1 MKLTFYGAAKAVTGS
16 CHCLEVNGTRILVDC
31 GLQQGRDERDN
42 RMLDFAPGSIVDL
55 MGEGAAASGDREALE
70 QALGLDRPLPVRYLS
85 WLAGLLRGDLGGS
98 FFYRRPVAALI
109 AQRVGPSLL
118 LTGTGV
124 LLAVAVALPLGVLA
138 AWKPRSAWDRL
149 ANVLS
154 LISFGVPGFFLS
166 LAGIAVFAVG
176 LGWLPARGMYE
187 YGTFTTLAD
196 LLRHLA
202 LPAGV
207 VCISSAGELV
217 KQTRAACL
225 EALGQDYILTAQ
237 AKGLT
242 EGAVMVR
249 HALRGA
255 LVPVLTT
262 ILSHIPH
269 ILGGSV
275 VVEQIFGWPGMG
287 SLLFSAISQRDDP
300 LVMGVTVV
308 TALAVLGANL
318 LLDLVYGLA
327 DPRVRYGK
335 G

>member
-1 MKLTFYGAAKAVTGS
+1 MGRYIRRRLVTAIPIFFGIT
-16 CHCLEVNGTRILVDC
+16 LLVFLMVNL
-31 GLQQGRDERDN
+31 
-42 RMLDFAPGSIVDL
+42 APGTITDL
-55 MGEGAAASGDREALE
+55 MGEGASSEADRAALE
-70 QALGLDRPLPVRYLS
+70 AALGLDQPLPIRYVQ
-85 WLAGLLRGDLGGS
+85 WLAGLFRGQLGQS
-98 FFYRRPVAALI
+98 FFYDRPVSRLI

-118 LTGTGV
+118 LTGSGV
-124 LLAVAVALPLGVLA
+124 VLAVAIALPLGILA
-138 AWKPRSAWDRL
+138 AWKPRSVWDRL
-149 ANVLS
+149 ASVLS
-154 LISFGVPGFFLS
+154 LISYSVPGFFLC
-166 LAGIAVFAVG
+166 LAGIALFAVT
-176 LGWLPARGMYE
+176 LGWLPARGMYTA
-187 YGTFTTLAD
+187 GSFTSLAD
-196 LLRHLA
+196 LLRHLI

-207 VCISSAGELV
+207 VCLSSLGELV

-225 EALGQDYILTAQ
+225 EALGQDYIVTAR

-249 HALRGA
+249 HAFRGS

-287 SLLFSAISQRDDP
+287 SLLFSGISQRDYP
-300 LVMGVTVV
+300 VVMGVTVV
-308 TALAVLGANL
+308 IALAVLLTNL

>member
-1 MKLTFYGAAKAVTGS
+1 MGRYIRRRLVTAIPVFFGIT
-16 CHCLEVNGTRILVDC
+16 LLVFLMVNL
-31 GLQQGRDERDN
+31 
-42 RMLDFAPGSIVDL
+42 APGTITDL
-55 MGEGAAASGDREALE
+55 MGEGASSEADRAALE
-70 QALGLDRPLPVRYLS
+70 AALGLDQPLPIRYVQ
-85 WLAGLLRGDLGGS
+85 WLAGLFRGQLGQS
-98 FFYRRPVAALI
+98 FFYDRPVSRLI

-118 LTGTGV
+118 LTGSGV
-124 LLAVAVALPLGVLA
+124 VLAVAIALPLGILA
-138 AWKPRSAWDRL
+138 AWKPRSVWDRL
-149 ANVLS
+149 ASVLS
-154 LISFGVPGFFLS
+154 LISYSVPSFFLC
-166 LAGIAVFAVG
+166 LAGIALFAVT
-176 LGWLPARGMYE
+176 LGWLPARGMYTA
-187 YGTFTTLAD
+187 GSFTSLAD
-196 LLRHLA
+196 LLRHLI

-207 VCISSAGELV
+207 VCLSSLGELV

-225 EALGQDYILTAQ
+225 EALGQDYIVTAR

-249 HALRGA
+249 HAVRGS

-262 ILSHIPH
+262 ILCHIPH

-287 SLLFSAISQRDDP
+287 SLLFSGISQRDYP
-300 LVMGVTVV
+300 VVMGVTVV
-308 TALAVLGANL
+308 IALAVLLTNL

>member
-1 MKLTFYGAAKAVTGS
+1 MGRYIRRRLITAIPVFFGITLLVF
-16 CHCLEVNGTRILVDC
+16 LMVNL
-31 GLQQGRDERDN
+31 
-42 RMLDFAPGSIVDL
+42 APGTITDL
-55 MGEGAAASGDREALE
+55 MGEGASSGADKAALE
-70 QALGLDRPLPVRYLS
+70 ASLGLDRPLPVRYAM
-85 WLAGLLRGDLGGS
+85 WLGDLLQGDLGQS
-98 FFYRRPVAALI
+98 YFYDRPVSRLI

-124 LLAVAVALPLGVLA
+124 LLAVVMAIPLGILA
-138 AWKPRSAWDRL
+138 AWKPRSFWDRL
-149 ANVLS
+149 ASVLS
-154 LISFGVPGFFLS
+154 LISYSVPGFFLC
-166 LAGIAVFAVG
+166 LAGIAIFAVT
-176 LGWLPARGMYE
+176 LGWLPTHGMYTA
-187 YGTFTTLAD
+187 GIFTSLPD
-196 LLRHLA
+196 LLRHLI

-207 VCISSAGELV
+207 VCVSSLGELV

-225 EALGQDYILTAQ
+225 EALGQDYIVTAR

-249 HALRGA
+249 HAFRGS

-287 SLLFSAISQRDDP
+287 SLLFSGISQRDYP
-300 LVMGVTVV
+300 VVMGVTVV
-308 TALAVLGANL
+308 VALAVLLTNL

>member
-1 MKLTFYGAAKAVTGS
+1 MGRYIRRRLITAIPVFFGITLLVF
-16 CHCLEVNGTRILVDC
+16 LMVNL
-31 GLQQGRDERDN
+31 
-42 RMLDFAPGSIVDL
+42 APGTITDL
-55 MGEGAAASGDREALE
+55 MGEGAANSADKAALE
-70 QALGLDRPLPVRYLS
+70 ASLGLDQPLPLRYAG
-85 WLAGLLRGDLGGS
+85 WLGDLLRGDLGQS
-98 FFYRRPVAALI
+98 YFYDRPVSRLI

-124 LLAVAVALPLGVLA
+124 VLAVAAALPLGVLA
-138 AWKPRSAWDRL
+138 AWKPRSVWDRL
-149 ANVLS
+149 ASFLS
-154 LISFGVPGFFLS
+154 LISFGVPGFVLC
-166 LAGIAVFAVG
+166 LGGIAIFAVA
-176 LGWLPARGMYE
+176 LGWLPTHGMYAA
-187 YGTFTTLAD
+187 GTFTSLGD
-196 LLRHLA
+196 LLRHLV

-207 VCISSAGELV
+207 VCVSSLGELV

-242 EGAVMVR
+242 DGAVMVR
-249 HALRGA
+249 HAFRGS

-287 SLLFSAISQRDDP
+287 SLLFSAISQRDYP
-300 LVMGVTVV
+300 VVMGATVV
-308 TALAVLGANL
+308 IALAVLLTNL

-335 G
+335 E

>member
-1 MKLTFYGAAKAVTGS
+1 MGRYIRRRLITAIPVFFGITLLVF
-16 CHCLEVNGTRILVDC
+16 LMVNL
-31 GLQQGRDERDN
+31 
-42 RMLDFAPGSIVDL
+42 APGTITDL
-55 MGEGAAASGDREALE
+55 MGEGASSGADKAALE
-70 QALGLDRPLPVRYLS
+70 ASLGLDRPLPVRYAM
-85 WLAGLLRGDLGGS
+85 WLGDLLQGDLGQS
-98 FFYRRPVAALI
+98 YFYDRPVSRLI

-124 LLAVAVALPLGVLA
+124 LLAVVMAIPLGILA
-138 AWKPRSAWDRL
+138 AWKPRSFWDRL
-149 ANVLS
+149 ASVLS
-154 LISFGVPGFFLS
+154 LISYSVPGFFLC
-166 LAGIAVFAVG
+166 LAGIAIFAVT
-176 LGWLPARGMYE
+176 LGWLPTHGMYTA
-187 YGTFTTLAD
+187 GVFTSLTD
-196 LLRHLA
+196 LLRHLI

-207 VCISSAGELV
+207 VCVSSLGELV
-217 KQTRAACL
+217 KQTRSACL
-225 EALGQDYILTAQ
+225 EALGQDYIVTAR

-249 HALRGA
+249 HAFRGS

-287 SLLFSAISQRDDP
+287 SLLFSGISQRDYP
-300 LVMGVTVV
+300 VVMGVTVV
-308 TALAVLGANL
+308 VALAVLLTNL

>member
-1 MKLTFYGAAKAVTGS
+1 MGRYIRRRLVTAIPVFFGIT
-16 CHCLEVNGTRILVDC
+16 LLVFLMVNL
-31 GLQQGRDERDN
+31 
-42 RMLDFAPGSIVDL
+42 APGTITDL
-55 MGEGAAASGDREALE
+55 MGEGASSEADRAALE
-70 QALGLDRPLPVRYLS
+70 AALGLDQPLPIRYVQ
-85 WLAGLLRGDLGGS
+85 WLAGLFRGQLGQS
-98 FFYRRPVAALI
+98 FFYDRPVSRLI

-118 LTGTGV
+118 LTGSGV
-124 LLAVAVALPLGVLA
+124 VLAVAIALPLGILA
-138 AWKPRSAWDRL
+138 AWKPRSIWDRL
-149 ANVLS
+149 ASVLS
-154 LISFGVPGFFLS
+154 LISYSVPGFFLC
-166 LAGIAVFAVG
+166 LAGIALFAVT
-176 LGWLPARGMYE
+176 LGWLPARGMYTA
-187 YGTFTTLAD
+187 GSFTSLAD
-196 LLRHLA
+196 LLRHLI

-207 VCISSAGELV
+207 VCLSSLGELV

-225 EALGQDYILTAQ
+225 EALGQDYIVTAR

-249 HALRGA
+249 HAFRGS

-287 SLLFSAISQRDDP
+287 SLLFSGISQRDYP
-300 LVMGVTVV
+300 VVMGVTVV
-308 TALAVLGANL
+308 IALAVLLTNL

>member
-1 MKLTFYGAAKAVTGS
+1 MGHYIRRRVLTAIPVFFGIT
-16 CHCLEVNGTRILVDC
+16 LLVFF
-31 GLQQGRDERDN
+31 LF
-42 RMLDFAPGSIVDL
+42 DFAPGSIVDL
-55 MGEGAAASGDREALE
+55 MGEGAAAAGDREALE
-70 QALGLDRPLPVRYLS
+70 AALGLDRPAPARYLQ
-85 WLAGLLRGDLGGS
+85 WLGGLLRGELGES
-98 FFYRRPVAALI
+98 FFYHRPVAALI

-287 SLLFSAISQRDDP
+287 SLLFSAISQRDDM

>member
-1 MKLTFYGAAKAVTGS
+1 MGRYIRRRLVTAIPVFFGIT
-16 CHCLEVNGTRILVDC
+16 LLVFLMVNL
-31 GLQQGRDERDN
+31 
-42 RMLDFAPGSIVDL
+42 APGTITDM
-55 MGEGAAASGDREALE
+55 MGEGASSEADRAALE
-70 QALGLDRPLPVRYLS
+70 AALGLDQPLPIRYVQ
-85 WLAGLLRGDLGGS
+85 WLAGLFRGQLGQS
-98 FFYRRPVAALI
+98 FFYDRPVSRLI

-118 LTGTGV
+118 LTGSGV
-124 LLAVAVALPLGVLA
+124 VLAVAIALPLGILA
-138 AWKPRSAWDRL
+138 AWRPRSVWDRL
-149 ANVLS
+149 ASVLS
-154 LISFGVPGFFLS
+154 LISYSVPGFFLC
-166 LAGIAVFAVG
+166 LAGIALFAVT
-176 LGWLPARGMYE
+176 LGWLPARGMYTA
-187 YGTFTTLAD
+187 GSFTSLAD
-196 LLRHLA
+196 LLRHLI

-207 VCISSAGELV
+207 VCLSSLGELV

-225 EALGQDYILTAQ
+225 EALGQDYIVTAR

-249 HALRGA
+249 HAFRGS

-287 SLLFSAISQRDDP
+287 SLLFSGISQRDYP
-300 LVMGVTVV
+300 VVMGVTVV
-308 TALAVLGANL
+308 IALAVLLTNL

>member
-1 MKLTFYGAAKAVTGS
+1 MGYYIRRRVLTAIPVFFGIT
-16 CHCLEVNGTRILVDC
+16 LLVFF
-31 GLQQGRDERDN
+31 LF
-42 RMLDFAPGSIVDL
+42 DFAPGSIVDL
-55 MGEGAAASGDREALE
+55 MGEGAAAAGDREALE
-70 QALGLDRPLPVRYLS
+70 AALGLDRPAPARYLQ
-85 WLAGLLRGDLGGS
+85 WLGGLLRGELGES
-98 FFYRRPVAALI
+98 FFYHRPVAALI

>member
-1 MKLTFYGAAKAVTGS
+1 MGHYIRRRVLTAIPVFFGIT
-16 CHCLEVNGTRILVDC
+16 LLVFF
-31 GLQQGRDERDN
+31 LF
-42 RMLDFAPGSIVDL
+42 DFAPGSIVDL
-55 MGEGAAASGDREALE
+55 MGEGASSEADRAALE
-70 QALGLDRPLPVRYLS
+70 AALGLDQPLPIRYVQ
-85 WLAGLLRGDLGGS
+85 WLAGLFRGQLGQS
-98 FFYRRPVAALI
+98 FFYDRPVSRLI

-118 LTGTGV
+118 LTGSGV
-124 LLAVAVALPLGVLA
+124 VLAVAIALPLGILA
-138 AWKPRSAWDRL
+138 AWKPRSVWDRL
-149 ANVLS
+149 ASVLS
-154 LISFGVPGFFLS
+154 LISYSVPGFFLC
-166 LAGIAVFAVG
+166 LAGIALFAVT
-176 LGWLPARGMYE
+176 LGWLPARGMYTA
-187 YGTFTTLAD
+187 GSFTSLAD
-196 LLRHLA
+196 LLRHLI

-207 VCISSAGELV
+207 VCLSSLGELV

-225 EALGQDYILTAQ
+225 EALGQDYIVTAR

-249 HALRGA
+249 HAFRGS

-287 SLLFSAISQRDDP
+287 SLLFSGISQRDYP
-300 LVMGVTVV
+300 VVMGVTVV
-308 TALAVLGANL
+308 IALAVLLTNL

>member
-1 MKLTFYGAAKAVTGS
+1 MGRYIRRRLVTAIPVFFGIT
-16 CHCLEVNGTRILVDC
+16 LLVFLMVNL
-31 GLQQGRDERDN
+31 
-42 RMLDFAPGSIVDL
+42 APGTITDL
-55 MGEGAAASGDREALE
+55 MGEGTSSEADRAALE
-70 QALGLDRPLPVRYLS
+70 AALGLDQPLPIRYVQ
-85 WLAGLLRGDLGGS
+85 WLAGLFRGQLGQS
-98 FFYRRPVAALI
+98 FFYDRPVSRLI

-118 LTGTGV
+118 LTGSGV
-124 LLAVAVALPLGVLA
+124 VLAVAIALPLGILA
-138 AWKPRSAWDRL
+138 AWKPRSVWDRL
-149 ANVLS
+149 ASVLS
-154 LISFGVPGFFLS
+154 LISYSVPGFFLC
-166 LAGIAVFAVG
+166 LAGIALFAVT
-176 LGWLPARGMYE
+176 LGWLPARGMYTA
-187 YGTFTTLAD
+187 GSFTSLAD
-196 LLRHLA
+196 LLRHLI

-207 VCISSAGELV
+207 VCLSSLGELV

-225 EALGQDYILTAQ
+225 EALGQDYIVTAR

-249 HALRGA
+249 HAFRGS

-287 SLLFSAISQRDDP
+287 SLLFSGISQRDYP
-300 LVMGVTVV
+300 VVMGVTVV
-308 TALAVLGANL
+308 IALAVLLTNL

>member
-1 MKLTFYGAAKAVTGS
+1 MGRYIRRRLITAIPVFFGITLLVF
-16 CHCLEVNGTRILVDC
+16 LMVNL
-31 GLQQGRDERDN
+31 
-42 RMLDFAPGSIVDL
+42 APGTITDL
-55 MGEGAAASGDREALE
+55 MGEGASSGADKAALE
-70 QALGLDRPLPVRYLS
+70 AALGLDQPLPVRYIQ
-85 WLAGLLRGDLGGS
+85 WLTGLFQGELGQS
-98 FFYRRPVAALI
+98 YFYDRPVSRLI

-118 LTGTGV
+118 LTGSGV
-124 LLAVAVALPLGVLA
+124 LLAVAMALPLGILA
-138 AWKPRSAWDRL
+138 AWKPHSFWERL
-149 ANVLS
+149 ASVLS
-154 LISFGVPGFFLS
+154 LISYSVPGFFLCLS
-166 LAGIAVFAVG
+166 GIAVFAVT
-176 LGWLPARGMYE
+176 LGWLPSHGMYTA
-187 YGTFTTLAD
+187 GTFTSLAD
-196 LLRHLA
+196 LLRHLI

-207 VCISSAGELV
+207 VCLSSLGELV

-225 EALGQDYILTAQ
+225 EALGQDYIVTAR

-249 HALRGA
+249 HAFRGS

-287 SLLFSAISQRDDP
+287 SLLFSGISQRDYP
-300 LVMGVTVV
+300 VVMGVTVV
-308 TALAVLGANL
+308 IALAVLLTNL

>member
-1 MKLTFYGAAKAVTGS
+1 MGRYIRRRLITAIPVFFGITLLVF
-16 CHCLEVNGTRILVDC
+16 LMVNL
-31 GLQQGRDERDN
+31 
-42 RMLDFAPGSIVDL
+42 APGTITDL
-55 MGEGAAASGDREALE
+55 MGEGASSGADKAALE
-70 QALGLDRPLPVRYLS
+70 ASLGLDRPLPVRYAM
-85 WLAGLLRGDLGGS
+85 WLGDLLQGDLGQS
-98 FFYRRPVAALI
+98 YFYDRPVSRLI

-124 LLAVAVALPLGVLA
+124 LLAVVMAIPLGILA
-138 AWKPRSAWDRL
+138 AWKPRSFWDRL
-149 ANVLS
+149 ASVLS
-154 LISFGVPGFFLS
+154 LISYSVPGFFLC
-166 LAGIAVFAVG
+166 LAGIAIFAVT
-176 LGWLPARGMYE
+176 LGWLPTHGMYTA
-187 YGTFTTLAD
+187 GIFTSLPD
-196 LLRHLA
+196 LLRHLI

-207 VCISSAGELV
+207 VCVSSLGDLV

-225 EALGQDYILTAQ
+225 EALGQDYIVTAR

-249 HALRGA
+249 HAFRGS

-287 SLLFSAISQRDDP
+287 SLLFSGISQRDYP
-300 LVMGVTVV
+300 VVMGVTVV
-308 TALAVLGANL
+308 VALAVLLTNL

>member
-1 MKLTFYGAAKAVTGS
+1 MGRYIRRRLITAIPVFFGITLLVF
-16 CHCLEVNGTRILVDC
+16 LMVNL
-31 GLQQGRDERDN
+31 
-42 RMLDFAPGSIVDL
+42 APGTITDL
-55 MGEGAAASGDREALE
+55 MGEGASSEADKAALE
-70 QALGLDRPLPVRYLS
+70 ASLGLDRPLPVRYAM
-85 WLAGLLRGDLGGS
+85 WLGDLLQGDLGQS
-98 FFYRRPVAALI
+98 YFYDRPVSRLI

-124 LLAVAVALPLGVLA
+124 LLAVVMAIPLGILA
-138 AWKPRSAWDRL
+138 AWKPRSFWDRL
-149 ANVLS
+149 ASVLS
-154 LISFGVPGFFLS
+154 LISYSVPGFFLC
-166 LAGIAVFAVG
+166 LAGIAIFAVT
-176 LGWLPARGMYE
+176 LGWLPTHGMYTA
-187 YGTFTTLAD
+187 GIFTSLPD
-196 LLRHLA
+196 LLRHLI

-207 VCISSAGELV
+207 VCVSSLGELV

-225 EALGQDYILTAQ
+225 EALGQDYIVTAR

-249 HALRGA
+249 HAFRGS

-287 SLLFSAISQRDDP
+287 SLLFSGISQRDYP
-300 LVMGVTVV
+300 VVMGVTVV
-308 TALAVLGANL
+308 VALAVLLTNL

>member
-1 MKLTFYGAAKAVTGS
+1 MGRYIRRRLVTAIPVFFGIT
-16 CHCLEVNGTRILVDC
+16 LLVFLMVNL
-31 GLQQGRDERDN
+31 
-42 RMLDFAPGSIVDL
+42 APGTITDL
-55 MGEGAAASGDREALE
+55 MGEGASSEADRAALE
-70 QALGLDRPLPVRYLS
+70 AALGLDQPLPIRYVQ
-85 WLAGLLRGDLGGS
+85 WLAGLFRGQLGQS
-98 FFYRRPVAALI
+98 FFYDRPVSRLI

-118 LTGTGV
+118 LTGSGV
-124 LLAVAVALPLGVLA
+124 VLAVAIALPVGILA
-138 AWKPRSAWDRL
+138 AWKPRSVWDRL
-149 ANVLS
+149 ASVLS
-154 LISFGVPGFFLS
+154 LISYSVPGFFLC
-166 LAGIAVFAVG
+166 LAGIALFAVT
-176 LGWLPARGMYE
+176 LGWLPARGMYTA
-187 YGTFTTLAD
+187 GSFTSLAD
-196 LLRHLA
+196 LLRHLI

-207 VCISSAGELV
+207 VCLSSLGELV

-225 EALGQDYILTAQ
+225 EALGQDYIVTAR

-249 HALRGA
+249 HAFRGS

-287 SLLFSAISQRDDP
+287 SLLFSGISQRDYP
-300 LVMGVTVV
+300 VVMGVTVV
-308 TALAVLGANL
+308 IALAVLLTNL